1 MHLAESLS
9 PALGGDEEL
18 LTEQQVSQEF
28 GIPKKTLQA
37 KRLSGGGP
45 EFAKIGAA
53 VRYQRRAIRQ
63 FIAKHTVNS
72 TSEVATRIIRPSS
85 IDVDSSDATR
95 RDGVVTRTVCHASG
109 RSLGDP

>member
-45 EFAKIGAA
+45 EFA
-53 VRYQRRAIRQ
+53 
-63 FIAKHTVNS
+63 
-72 TSEVATRIIRPSS
+72 
-85 IDVDSSDATR
+85 
-95 RDGVVTRTVCHASG
+95 
-109 RSLGDP
+109 